1 MKKVVV
7 AIITFLIMST
17 AVSAEVERAFVTLSI
32 GVPDNYKNE
41 IKILYVNEDT
51 GKTFQLTLSEKNK
64 YSIFMSLPVG
74 VYSVQSVQFDDVE
87 TYNLVVP
94 ELHLTTAN
102 NTYTVVANL
111 EEKTIER
118 NTKSTISKTSIIV
131 ILLIVSN
138 LVLLLLLVVS
148 RSKRK

>member
-7 AIITFLIMST
+7 AIIAFLIMST
-17 AVSAEVERAFVTLSI
+17 TVSAEVERAFVTLSV
-32 GVPDNYKNE
+32 GVPDSYKNE

-74 VYSVQSVQFDDVE
+74 VYSVQSVQFDGVE

-94 ELHLTTAN
+94 ELHLTAAN
-102 NTYTVVANL
+102 NSYTVVANL
-111 EEKTIER
+111 EEKAIES
-118 NTKSTISKTSIIV
+118 NTKSTASKTPIIV
-131 ILLIVSN
+131 ISLIVSN
-138 LVLLLLLVVS
+138 LVLLLLLVTS
-148 RSKRK
+148 HSKRK